1 MFDKLM
7 GGPLVELIER
17 IDNTLVYRCKK
28 QPARGGEM
36 SIRVAGR
43 SGATVRLWV
52 KIEHVR
58 TLPAG
63 GYLCVANSNNSE
75 VSTLVPPLTN
85 GAGLRCAE
93 RFNHRMPLICSAL
106 AATTVDFSVGG
117 LQVATS
123 QRLQPGQVFNL
134 KLAKGLDCKVRV
146 AWFSEASRP
155 FRAGLEFY
163 QLDAATKVL
172 LGRYERSLKAGKPFE
187 SDGQTVPSAISPTQ
201 ARLAALAA
209 PSYADL
215 PSRLDGR

>member
-7 GGPLVELIER
+7 GGPMVELIER

-36 SIRVAGR
+36 SIRVTGR

-52 KIEHVR
+52 AIDHVR
-58 TLPAG
+58 ALPAG
-63 GYLCVANSNNSE
+63 GYLCVAHSSNPE

-93 RFNHRMPLICSAL
+93 RFNHRMPVISSDL
-106 AATTVDFSVGG
+106 AATTIDFSVGG

-123 QRLQPGQVFNL
+123 QRLQPGQIFNL
-134 KLAKGLDCKVRV
+134 NLAKGLDCKVRV
-146 AWFSEASRP
+146 AWFSESSRP
-155 FRAGLEFY
+155 HRAGLEFY

-172 LGRYERSLKAGKPFE
+172 LGRYERSLRAGKPFE
-187 SDGQTVPSAISPTQ
+187 GESAVQSTPSATS
-201 ARLAALAA
+201 ARLAALAT

-215 PSRLDGR
+215 PSRLEGR